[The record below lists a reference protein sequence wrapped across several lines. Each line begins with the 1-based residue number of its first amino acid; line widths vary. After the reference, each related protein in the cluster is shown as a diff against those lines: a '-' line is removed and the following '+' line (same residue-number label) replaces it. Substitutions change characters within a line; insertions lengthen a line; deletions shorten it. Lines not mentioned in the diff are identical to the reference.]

1 VALVDVLRAAL
12 SEIEQY
18 ERVTLNVQPGIAVRG
33 QAVSDVVHLTAELV
47 ENATSFSAAE
57 TPVTVAGQMLS
68 SGGVLLEITDQGVGI
83 GAEEIAHANWRLDN
97 PPVVD
102 VAVSRRMGLF
112 VVARL
117 AAKHGIRVRLRPAAT
132 GGLIALVWLPDETI
146 THESPAASPGLEGSD
161 SAMSE
166 SAAGAEADQSAA
178 IRWAD
183 FGRATAKQEVGSG
196 RAPRFVPLRADAEE
210 AEEAAP
216 NSQKVPG
223 TGQPRPKGP
232 ADPWPDFRTVPRPA
246 AGAGSEPAETGPQP
260 VVGSG
265 GEPVSESAG
274 GPMAG
279 ADSSAA
285 AYQPFRIGAE
295 PADTTAAGPFGSLL
309 SDAGGLSSDGAG
321 RSALGASG
329 LAKSTGAG
337 SSREVVV
344 PFADGVEESSRLPIF
359 EAVESDWFR
368 RGGKA
373 VGWTGRDGRDTTTD
387 WTSPADEGWRAAE
400 VVHAPSSGGV
410 TPAGLPKRVPR
421 ANLVPGAATA
431 VAESPAP
438 ARSAAATRERF
449 ASFQQGAKRGRA
461 VVTEHGTGE
470 EEAESS
476 E

>member
-1 VALVDVLRAAL
+1 
-12 SEIEQY
+12 
-18 ERVTLNVQPGIAVRG
+18 
-33 QAVSDVVHLTAELV
+33 
-47 ENATSFSAAE
+47 
-57 TPVTVAGQMLS
+57 
-68 SGGVLLEITDQGVGI
+68 
-83 GAEEIAHANWRLDN
+83 
-97 PPVVD
+97 
-102 VAVSRRMGLF
+102 
-112 VVARL
+112 
-117 AAKHGIRVRLRPAAT
+117 
-132 GGLIALVWLPDETI
+132 
-146 THESPAASPGLEGSD
+146 
-161 SAMSE
+161 
-166 SAAGAEADQSAA
+166 
-178 IRWAD
+178 
-183 FGRATAKQEVGSG
+183 
-196 RAPRFVPLRADAEE
+196 
-210 AEEAAP
+210 
-216 NSQKVPG
+216 
-223 TGQPRPKGP
+223 
-232 ADPWPDFRTVPRPA
+232 
-246 AGAGSEPAETGPQP
+246 
-260 VVGSG
+260 
-265 GEPVSESAG
+265 
-274 GPMAG
+274 MAG

-309 SDAGGLSSDGAG
+309 SDAGGLSSDGAD

-344 PFADGVEESSRLPIF
+344 PFAEGVEESSRLPIF